1 MKNTVNEEVVI
12 KLVLFI
18 FFSVFFVGVLISI
31 DILNH
36 YYLNYWFGF
45 ILMFAGTY
53 VVLSL
58 SQWAKIQFFL
68 ILNLEFCLTS
78 ID

>member
-1 MKNTVNEEVVI
+1 MENTVNEEVVI

-18 FFSVFFVGVLISI
+18 FFFQFSWGGLISI

-45 ILMFAGTY
+45 ILIFADMY